1 MSSLDDPGL
10 FPRRPVPLRQP
21 SFWLVL
27 MALSSL
33 LVGLATIALPDS
45 MSGPVM
51 WIFDARHGLRMADV
65 IGMLMLAS
73 GSAMIWIV
81 SLIRQWRCTH

>member
-1 MSSLDDPGL
+1 MSALDDPGL

-21 SFWLVL
+21 SFWLAFL
-27 MALSSL
+27 ALSL
-33 LVGLATIALPDS
+33 LLLGLATIALPDS

-51 WIFDARHGLRMADV
+51 WMFDVRHGLRMADM

-73 GSAMIWIV
+73 GSAMIWII

>member
-1 MSSLDDPGL
+1 MAI
-10 FPRRPVPLRQP
+10 RPVRR
-21 SFWLVL
+21 SRGAIVFGVI
-27 MALSSL
+27 AA

-45 MSGPVM
+45 LSGPVM
-51 WIFDARHGLRMADV
+51 WMFDARHGLRMADV

-73 GSAMIWIV
+73 GSAMIWII